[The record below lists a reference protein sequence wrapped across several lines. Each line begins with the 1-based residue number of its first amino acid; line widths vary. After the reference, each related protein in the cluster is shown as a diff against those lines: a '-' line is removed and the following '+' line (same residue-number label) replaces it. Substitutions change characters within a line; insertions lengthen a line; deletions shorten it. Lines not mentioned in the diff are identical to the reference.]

1 MKKRT
6 GLALAGG
13 ILEIIAGTYLL
24 IYSLWALYICTQIP
38 NGLSMYNWEFI
49 IIFTCL
55 ILFGIFAIIGKT
67 KKDLAGYGIFNLLF
81 IGFLIYR
88 AITATSTLSYAVAV
102 ILIFAVEII
111 LLLIAT
117 MFFFF
122 TPKSEY
128 EIVFLKRLE
137 EYKENEPDEHK
148 KTKKIILITTII
160 CAFLLA
166 LTPLF
171 KIAGFMISAFIIIG
185 YLIYTNI
192 ITKNNDTTY
201 RHTAN
206 IVYNTLSLIV
216 IFACAMIVS
225 LTYSYTSSSMSVGH
239 VKTAW
244 LVENTYL
251 YYDEVSNN
259 YKILIGNYETDYDDY
274 NNEIEVIIYH
284 TNNNETYN
292 ELPTNAIEI
301 IKKWSYYNPLIQDYS
316 NAYEYLDTNVNQ
328 LYYYCEYYDQILDH
342 IPEYK
347 EIKENSQTNTALMI
361 IVELAGL
368 LIASV
373 LIFATR
379 NSQFEFEVRK
389 QLKSE
394 EIKMA
399 NNKFKNRQ

>member
-1 MKKRT
+1 
-6 GLALAGG
+6 
-13 ILEIIAGTYLL
+13 
-24 IYSLWALYICTQIP
+24 
-38 NGLSMYNWEFI
+38 
-49 IIFTCL
+49 
-55 ILFGIFAIIGKT
+55 
-67 KKDLAGYGIFNLLF
+67 
-81 IGFLIYR
+81 
-88 AITATSTLSYAVAV
+88 
-102 ILIFAVEII
+102 
-111 LLLIAT
+111 
-117 MFFFF
+117 
-122 TPKSEY
+122 
-128 EIVFLKRLE
+128 
-137 EYKENEPDEHK
+137 
-148 KTKKIILITTII
+148 
-160 CAFLLA
+160 
-166 LTPLF
+166 
-171 KIAGFMISAFIIIG
+171 MISAFIIIG

-216 IFACAMIVS
+216 IFACAMIVY

-328 LYYYCEYYDQILDH
+328 LYYYCEYYD
-342 IPEYK
+342 
-347 EIKENSQTNTALMI
+347 
-361 IVELAGL
+361 
-368 LIASV
+368 
-373 LIFATR
+373 
-379 NSQFEFEVRK
+379 
-389 QLKSE
+389 
-394 EIKMA
+394 
-399 NNKFKNRQ
+399 

>member
-24 IYSLWALYICTQIP
+24 IYSLWGLYIYTQIY
-38 NGLSMYNWEFI
+38 NDLSMYPWEFL
-49 IIFTCL
+49 IIFVCL
-55 ILFGIFAIIGKT
+55 IFFGIYAIIGKT
-67 KKDLAGYGIFNLLF
+67 KKDLACFGTLNLLF
-81 IGFLIYR
+81 IVFLIYR
-88 AITATSTLSYAVAV
+88 AITATSNISDTVDI

-166 LTPLF
+166 LTPLL

-328 LYYYCEYYDQILDH
+328 LYYYCEYDDQILDH

-394 EIKMA
+394 EIKMV